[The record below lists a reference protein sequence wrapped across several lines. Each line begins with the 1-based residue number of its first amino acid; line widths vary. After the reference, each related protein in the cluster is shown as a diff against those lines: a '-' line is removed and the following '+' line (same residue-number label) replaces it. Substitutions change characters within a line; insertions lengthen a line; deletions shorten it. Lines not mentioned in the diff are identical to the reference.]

1 MPKPYSAQSFSSP
14 SSLQFSHFG
23 ILDDGKQSKASL
35 FTSLVV
41 NGIIAALLVMLGF
54 AAKKVSDNRQRITTL
69 VAPITVKPAPE
80 IVKPRVLPPPPLPPK
95 IQVQAPKITIPVVK
109 APDVP
114 VPPVV
119 HMTQP
124 APVVAPA
131 APKRVIAPAAPAVV
145 NLARAE
151 AASVPNNNPHPS
163 AVALG
168 RNDNPIAPS
177 NAPAT
182 ASVNLGQRGLAGMP
196 ASNSGGGPSA
206 TRVSLGN
213 GSPGGSSLTGN
224 GPRAVQGVKLGVAGG
239 TGTATNTAMG
249 QVAGPVNL
257 GRAMVPVMPKG
268 AGPTAAAVHTG
279 PKVVY
284 KPRPEYTAEARS
296 LHLEGTVS
304 VRLRVAASGAV
315 QVLGVTSGL
324 GHGLD
329 QSAENAVRA
338 TRFQPAV
345 DASGKPTDWEG
356 VVNVAFQLAG

>member
-1 MPKPYSAQSFSSP
+1 MAKQFPAQAFSSP
-14 SSLQFSHFG
+14 GSLQFSHFG

-41 NGIIAALLVMLGF
+41 NGVVAALLILLGF
-54 AAKKVSDNRQRITTL
+54 AAKKVSDNRPRVTML
-69 VAPITVKPAPE
+69 VAPTVLKPAPE
-80 IVKPRVLPPPPLPPK
+80 IVKPRVLPRLPDPPK
-95 IQVQAPKITIPVVK
+95 IQVQPPKITVPVVK

-114 VPPVV
+114 TPPVV
-119 HMTQP
+119 HMNQP
-124 APVVAPA
+124 APTVAPA
-131 APKRVIAPAAPAVV
+131 APRRVIAPAAPAAV

-168 RNDNPIAPS
+168 RADNPIAPS

-182 ASVNLGQRGLAGMP
+182 SAVNLGQRGLAGMP
-196 ASNSGGGPSA
+196 ASNSGGGPAA

-213 GSPGGSSLTGN
+213 GSPGSNTLTGG
-224 GPRAVQGVKLGVAGG
+224 GPRPVQGIKLGVPGG
-239 TGTATNTAMG
+239 TGPNTATGHPAG
-249 QVAGPVNL
+249 QVNL
-257 GRAMVPVMPKG
+257 GQAVVPAMPKP
-268 AGPTAAAVHTG
+268 AAPSAAAVHTG

-284 KPRPEYTAEARS
+284 KPRPEYTAEARAM
-296 LHLEGTVS
+296 HVEGTVS

-315 QVLGVTSGL
+315 QVLGVSNGL

-329 QSAENAVRA
+329 QAAETAVRG
-338 TRFQPAV
+338 TRFQPAM
-345 DASGKPTDWEG
+345 DATGHPTDWEG